1 MKKLLSLAVMLVF
14 GLTTALAQAEIK
26 FDKVTQDLGTFSEE
40 SPVKKAVFTF
50 TNVGNKPLVL
60 NQVVASCG
68 CTVPR
73 YDKKPIAPGQKGT
86 ISVTYNGT
94 GKFPGHFKK
103 SITVRSNA
111 KTELTRLYVEG
122 VMTEKNSRHE
132 QGMTK
137 PSRGKRR
144 AERLACP
151 LSVKRGAHHAR
162 KMKLTS

>member
-26 FDKVTQDLGTFSEE
+26 FDKVAQDLGTFSEE

-94 GKFPGHFKK
+94 GKFPGPLQEEHH
-103 SITVRSNA
+103 RPLQRQDRA
-111 KTELTRLYVEG
+111 HPPLC
-122 VMTEKNSRHE
+122 
-132 QGMTK
+132 
-137 PSRGKRR
+137 RGRDDGEEIVGTNK
-144 AERLACP
+144 
-151 LSVKRGAHHAR
+151 V
-162 KMKLTS
+162 